1 LEIMKMTA
9 QESLTRACFS
19 LGSNMG
25 DRAGNLE
32 RAGGLLVERIG
43 ILDAWSG
50 TYESEAWGYES
61 AHRYYNCCLVVWT
74 HAAPLELIAA
84 VNEVEKE
91 FGRIRSGGAYSDRI
105 IDIDLL
111 LYGDLLLELPGLTVP
126 HPRMRERRFVL
137 GPLAEIAPDWRYP
150 GSGETIRE
158 LLDRCDDPSE
168 IHVISPSSAKL
179 K

>member
-1 LEIMKMTA
+1 LEIMKMAA

-43 ILDAWSG
+43 ILDACSG

-61 AHRYYNCCLVVWT
+61 AHRYYNSCLVVWT

-84 VNEVEKE
+84 VEEVEKA
-91 FGRIRSGGAYSDRI
+91 FGRISGGAYNRI
-105 IDIDLL
+105 VDIDLL
-111 LYGDLLLELPGLTVP
+111 CRDLVSRSFVP
-126 HPRMRERRFVL
+126 HPYEERRFVL
-137 GPLAEIAPDWRYP
+137 GPWLIVPERCGFGEP
-150 GSGETIRE
+150 SGNCWTAAMI
-158 LLDRCDDPSE
+158 LQ
-168 IHVISPSSAKL
+168 KFM
-179 K
+179 